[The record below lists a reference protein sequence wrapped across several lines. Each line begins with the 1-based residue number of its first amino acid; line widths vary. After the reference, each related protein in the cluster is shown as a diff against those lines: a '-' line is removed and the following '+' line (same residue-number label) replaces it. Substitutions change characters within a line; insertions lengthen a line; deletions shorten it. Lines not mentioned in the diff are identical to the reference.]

1 MTSTPMLIQHI
12 RLARQ
17 PIVDREL
24 NTIGYEL
31 LYRAQDADQTARI
44 SNSNQ
49 ATASVVINALTE
61 IGLDV
66 LVGTHQAFINVP
78 LKLLF
83 NDVLKGI
90 MARQLVLEI
99 LETVECNESTA
110 EAMAT
115 LKQLGFRM
123 ALDDFPVDNIGQ
135 PCVKSAHYVKLDVL
149 SDGVEKIV
157 KVVQRAHE
165 AGLKVIAEKVEEWSD
180 YEALKAAGV
189 DYFQGHFFSR
199 PEMIV
204 RQTIRANKAHLLSM
218 LILLQDENVTL
229 DAIAEKINTDLG
241 LTYRLLRLVN
251 SAAIGMRRKVES
263 VPDAVRM
270 LGINTIRSM
279 VYLSALTGVAGK
291 PSALI
296 TTAMVRAR
304 FAELLSKKT
313 GLGNPSSA
321 FMVGLFSTLDAFYDQ
336 PIEQIVSELP
346 LSDSISE
353 ALVSRKGVLGEI
365 LEYLV
370 FYERGMWLDGDE
382 MTDKLNA
389 CAPELYVEAVN
400 WAEKIA

>member
-1 MTSTPMLIQHI
+1 MLIQHI

-31 LYRAQDADQTARI
+31 LYRAQDADQSARI

-110 EAMAT
+110 EAMST

-149 SDGVEKIV
+149 SDGVDKIAQ
-157 KVVQRAHE
+157 VVDRAHE
-165 AGLKVIAEKVEEWSD
+165 AGLKVVAEKVEEWTD
-180 YEALKAAGV
+180 YETLKAAGV

-204 RQTIRANKAHLLSM
+204 RQTIPGKQAQLLSM
-218 LILLQDENVTL
+218 LILLQ
-229 DAIAEKINTDLG
+229 
-241 LTYRLLRLVN
+241 
-251 SAAIGMRRKVES
+251 RKCHS
-263 VPDAVRM
+263 
-270 LGINTIRSM
+270 
-279 VYLSALTGVAGK
+279 
-291 PSALI
+291 
-296 TTAMVRAR
+296 
-304 FAELLSKKT
+304 
-313 GLGNPSSA
+313 
-321 FMVGLFSTLDAFYDQ
+321 
-336 PIEQIVSELP
+336 
-346 LSDSISE
+346 
-353 ALVSRKGVLGEI
+353 
-365 LEYLV
+365 
-370 FYERGMWLDGDE
+370 
-382 MTDKLNA
+382 
-389 CAPELYVEAVN
+389 
-400 WAEKIA
+400 

>member
-1 MTSTPMLIQHI
+1 MTPTPMLIQHI

-17 PIVDREL
+17 PVVDCEL

-31 LYRAQDADQTARI
+31 LYRAQDADQSARI

-90 MARQLVLEI
+90 VARQIVLEI
-99 LETVECNESTA
+99 LETIECNESTA
-110 EAMAT
+110 EAMAA

-123 ALDDFPVDNIGQ
+123 ALDDFPVDNMDQ
-135 PCVKSAHYVKLDVL
+135 PCTRSAHYVKLDVL
-149 SDGVEKIV
+149 SDGVDKIAQ
-157 KVVQRAHE
+157 VVERAHE
-165 AGLKVIAEKVEEWSD
+165 AGLKVIAEKVEEWRD

-189 DYFQGHFFSR
+189 DYFQGHFFAR

-204 RQTIRANKAHLLSM
+204 RQSVRANKAHLLSM
-218 LILLQDENVTL
+218 LILLQDENVTI
-229 DAIAEKINTDLG
+229 DAIASMVNTDLG

-270 LGINTIRSM
+270 LGINAVRSM
-279 VYLSALTGVAGK
+279 VYLSALTGVTGK

-321 FMVGLFSTLDAFYDQ
+321 FIVGLFSTLDAFYDQ
-336 PIEQIVSELP
+336 PIEQLVKELP
-346 LSDSISE
+346 LAESISD

-365 LEYLV
+365 LEYVV

-382 MTDKLNA
+382 ITDKLNT
-389 CAPELYVEAVN
+389 CAPELYIEAVN